1 MASARYFYGAIAF
14 LIYLMA
20 ILLNGAV
27 ISNVLLHK
35 ILQEPMYIFVAMLC
49 INGLYG
55 TTVFFPSLIFNLVNN
70 LKTISYTGCVTQV
83 FCIHTYAG
91 CEMALLTI
99 MAFDRYVCIFNPLR
113 YNNIMSLATVFKLV
127 VSAWLYTVI
136 LVGIHLA
143 LTIRLPLCDTVIL
156 KVYCDNWSVVRLSC
170 VDITVNNVY
179 GLFIAS
185 TFTAVMPMLIVISY
199 IQIFRICIKSTK
211 DFRTKALQTCSPH
224 LITITNYAANLLFEV
239 FAYRFIP
246 ENFNYEL
253 RTVMSVQLM
262 VVPPLLN
269 PLIYGLKL
277 KKIRVKIIQT
287 FHLKSSTVHSR
298 KLPNLK

>member
-1 MASARYFYGAIAF
+1 MTSERYLYGVTAF
-14 LIYLMA
+14 LIYLMV

-27 ISNVLLHK
+27 ISTVLLHK
-35 ILQEPMYIFVAMLC
+35 TLQQPMYIFVSMLC

-55 TTVFFPSLIFNLVNN
+55 STAFFPSLLYNLFNNI
-70 LKTISYTGCVTQV
+70 KTISYTGCVTQV
-83 FCIHTYAG
+83 FSLHTYAG
-91 CEMALLTI
+91 CEMTLLTI

-113 YNNIMSLATVFKLV
+113 YNNIMSLATIFKLV

-179 GLFIAS
+179 GLFISS

-224 LITITNYAANLLFEV
+224 LITITNYAANLLFELLV
-239 FAYRFIP
+239 YRFIP

-253 RTVMSVQLM
+253 RTVMSVQVI

-269 PLIYGLKL
+269 PLIYGLKM
-277 KKIRVKIIQT
+277 KEIRVKIIQT
-287 FHLKSSTVHSR
+287 FHLPTSIVHNR
-298 KLPNLK
+298 KL